1 MNMPLINNPS
11 VPELAVP
18 ELAVPELAVPELAV
32 PELVEGS
39 KCRRI
44 LFPVWVEVASTGSET
59 GHIPTF

>member
-11 VPELAVP
+11 VP

>member
-18 ELAVPELAVPELAV
+18 ELAVPELAVT
-32 PELVEGS
+32 ELVEGS